1 MLRFSPSLQRKLYRL
16 HSWIGL
22 FVAVHAVVLFLSGAL
37 LLFRDEIEQ
46 SFAPEQAALSA
57 RELTSKDFVAAEKM
71 ARDLFPNDRILS
83 VAADENSPN
92 LIQIRMGIDGAKNFR
107 GARRLAYDSL
117 TGSQA
122 IEVKRSG
129 FFEWLLELHRDLLMG
144 SKGKLY
150 VAFVGLLYLFTLVS
164 GFVIYGGFMKKK
176 AFSEMRRQSPRALYA
191 DLHKYLG
198 VATFAWAFLI
208 GATGVFLA
216 LNSTLLKIYQATEL
230 RTITQSLQRSDVR
243 EADASSF
250 ESALAKLATLKA
262 TAALDFVAFPDT
274 EFAPAGSFLIL
285 IKGTG
290 RFDERLS
297 ELAILSTDANGG
309 GEIRSLPGYLKAL
322 MLSEPLHFG
331 DYGGLPLKI
340 VWLILT
346 LMTLML
352 PLTGI
357 YVWVK
362 RKFLNRELTPKYE
375 LRKQISWPLAFQRPY
390 LLPTVVSCSLAA
402 GIGWVFIAS
411 ETLNFLGSLFSFL
424 VVIGLLFLGFR
435 SFLGRDG
442 AVK

>member
-22 FVAVHAVVLFLSGAL
+22 FVAVHAIVLFVSGAI

-46 SFAPEQAALSA
+46 TFAPEQAALSA
-57 RELTSKDFVAAEKM
+57 RELTLNDFVAAEKM
-71 ARDLFPNDRILS
+71 ARDLFPNDRVLS
-83 VAADENSPN
+83 VAADESNAN

-107 GARRLAYDSL
+107 GARRLAYDSV
-117 TGSQA
+117 TGTQA

-176 AFSEMRRQSPRALYA
+176 AFSEMRRQSSRALYA

-198 VATFAWAFLI
+198 VATFAWALLI
-208 GATGVFLA
+208 GITGVFLA

-230 RTITQSLQRSDVR
+230 KTITQSLQRSEVR
-243 EADASSF
+243 AADASSF
-250 ESALAKLATLKA
+250 ESALAKLSTLKA
-262 TAALDFVAFPDT
+262 TAAIDFVAFPDT

-297 ELAILSTDANGG
+297 ELAILSTDVSGG

-340 VWLILT
+340 VWLIMT
-346 LMTLML
+346 LMTLLL
-352 PLTGI
+352 PLTGL
-357 YVWVK
+357 YVWAK
-362 RKFLNRELTPKYE
+362 RKFLNRDLTPKYE
-375 LRKQISWPLAFQRPY
+375 LRKQTAWPRLFQRPY
-390 LLPTVVSCSLAA
+390 FLPAVAGLSLSMT
-402 GIGWVFIAS
+402 IGWVFFA
-411 ETLNFLGSLFSFL
+411 EGTLNFVGSLLAFL
-424 VVIGLLFLGFR
+424 IVIGLLVLGAR
-435 SFLGRDG
+435 SFFGRDG
-442 AVK
+442 AAR